1 MPQYEYLKPLL
12 KIVQNIFTSKSFRI
26 QRAFFLVSSLFLY
39 ANLLIGVPMISPKVI
54 VECPDLFAKKHFRK
68 ENPFRKGGITQF
80 RGGVSFQNREL
91 VPQANYV

>member
-12 KIVQNIFTSKSFRI
+12 KIVQNIFTSKIFRI

-68 ENPFRKGGITQF
+68 GGITQF